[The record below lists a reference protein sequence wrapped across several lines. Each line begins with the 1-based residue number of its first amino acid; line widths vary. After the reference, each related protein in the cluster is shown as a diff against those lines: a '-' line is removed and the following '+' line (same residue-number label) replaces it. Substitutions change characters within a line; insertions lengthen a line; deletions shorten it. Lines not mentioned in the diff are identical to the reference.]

1 MLAVGP
7 ATKITI
13 HVSEDT
19 SSRSD
24 LLHTE
29 ILTFLFRRGE
39 RSHDIE
45 TACGIRLTPPFT
57 HQRSRTRGRGT
68 PSHPHRV
75 HRKKETVDRLL
86 SELYKD
92 LSVSSTPKRCV
103 TERPKRS
110 IRQNQKVR
118 EVAPSGVKK
127 QLIPQAGCS

>member
-1 MLAVGP
+1 LKPHAGVGS
-7 ATKITI
+7 
-13 HVSEDT
+13 HHH
-19 SSRSD
+19 
-24 LLHTE
+24 LHTSGAGLAE
-29 ILTFLFRRGE
+29 GE
-39 RSHDIE
+39 HLPIRIE
-45 TACGIRLTPPFT
+45 FIE
-57 HQRSRTRGRGT
+57 
-68 PSHPHRV
+68 
-75 HRKKETVDRLL
+75 KKETVDRLL

>member
-75 HRKKETVDRLL
+75 HRKKRN
-86 SELYKD
+86 SRQA
-92 LSVSSTPKRCV
+92 SVRALQGLECFEYS
-103 TERPKRS
+103 
-110 IRQNQKVR
+110 
-118 EVAPSGVKK
+118 
-127 QLIPQAGCS
+127 